1 MSANRTSAVLAAG
14 IGGSLAGGPVG
25 AVAAGLAAGPAMD
38 GIHTGADSFDKGKF
52 SPHGLYQS

>member
-52 SPHGLYQS
+52 SPHG